1 MASFEGRPSMKH
13 CHLRRSIVQRLL
25 PTKGTHLRSLG
36 GIQCVILGLTAQ
48 PSCASWCDA
57 SLVWLGSPMTIYLLS
72 IPSHCHCQLPIDHRQ
87 SQIVITSSTE
97 SKIIN
102 AFKSIDS
109 YFQVQGYKSSTVLSS
124 SHTLVSSR
132 NTPFHSLPM
141 TIHIYGQFL
150 GVDRV
155 ELSLYFQQS

>member
-1 MASFEGRPSMKH
+1 MASFEGGPSMKH

-25 PTKGTHLRSLG
+25 PTKGTHSLG

-48 PSCASWCDA
+48 PSCASWCNA
-57 SLVWLGSPMTIYLLS
+57 SLVRLGSPMTIYLLS
-72 IPSHCHCQLPIDHRQ
+72 IPSHCQLPIDHRQ
-87 SQIVITSSTE
+87 SRIVITSSTE
-97 SKIIN
+97 WKVIN
-102 AFKSIDS
+102 PFKLIDS

-124 SHTLVSSR
+124 SHTLVSSC

-150 GVDRV
+150 GAYRV
-155 ELSLYFQQS
+155 KLSLYLQQSQQS